1 MTPASLKVV
10 ETLPRLPNGKID
22 LEALVRSSG
31 ADPSSGE
38 RSETPRN
45 DLERTLMEVWREAL
59 GVETV
64 GLRDDFFALGGDSI
78 TSIRI
83 VALARQ
89 RGITLAPSEI
99 FDFPSIAELA
109 EHRAVGREE
118 SGERGGRVLP
128 SSGAVSGEGAPL
140 FMVHG
145 GRRMLMQ
152 LTERLREDRPVHLL
166 LDHRDAGDVPP
177 FATVGSLA
185 EEYLEAIRSLQREP
199 PVFLGGYSIGA
210 PVAVEMA
217 RRLQRSGH
225 PPRLLF
231 LLDPPD
237 EPSNFKAVE
246 GLEWT
251 GRMHGAA
258 AGPRPPH
265 DGPGRPRAREGAL
278 SHWGG
283 IAIGVASR
291 LLGRETPLEVRRRY
305 VPWVYDRALRRHVLR
320 PYQGPVLIF
329 HSADARRNGD
339 GLTLWQLLEG
349 EHAETVNFDAAHTA
363 FVRDP
368 DVIDQWT
375 RCLAERLAKAES
387 ARERPGAL
395 EDGASSS
402 DA

>member
-1 MTPASLKVV
+1 MTPASVTVV
-10 ETLPRLPNGKID
+10 ESLPRLPNGKID
-22 LEALVRSSG
+22 LEALVRSRDG
-31 ADPSSGE
+31 ASSPGTGPEPPRDDFE
-38 RSETPRN
+38 RI
-45 DLERTLMEVWREAL
+45 LVEVWQQAL
-59 GVETV
+59 GVEGV
-64 GLRDDFFALGGDSI
+64 GIRDDFFALGGDSL

-89 RGITLAPSEI
+89 RGVTLAPSEI

-118 SGERGGRVLP
+118 SGERGSRVLP
-128 SSGAVSGEGAPL
+128 SSGAVSGRGAPL

-166 LDHRDAGDVPP
+166 LDHRDAGDVDP
-177 FATVGSLA
+177 FATVDSLA
-185 EEYLEAIRSLQREP
+185 EEYLEAIRSLQSEP

-210 PVAVEMA
+210 PVALEMA
-217 RRLQRSGH
+217 RRLQRQGR
-225 PPRLLF
+225 PPALLF

-237 EPSNFKAVE
+237 EPSNFKSVE
-246 GLEWT
+246 GVEWT
-251 GRMHGAA
+251 GPVRGAP
-258 AGPRPPH
+258 AGPRPPD

-278 SHWGG
+278 SHWSG
-283 IAIGVASR
+283 IAVGVASR
-291 LLGRETPLEVRRRY
+291 LLGRETPLAVRRRY

-320 PYQGPVLIF
+320 PYEGLVLVF

-339 GLTLWQLLEG
+339 GQTLWQVLEG

-368 DVIDQWT
+368 DVIDRWT
-375 RCLAERLAKAES
+375 RCLAERLATAES
-387 ARERPGAL
+387 RRGRARPEEAAPAT
-395 EDGASSS
+395 S
-402 DA
+402 

>member
-1 MTPASLKVV
+1 MTPASLAVV
-10 ETLPRLPNGKID
+10 ESFPRLPNGKID
-22 LEALVRSSG
+22 LEALVRSRDD
-31 ADPSSGE
+31 ASSPGPGPAAPRDDFE
-38 RSETPRN
+38 RA
-45 DLERTLMEVWREAL
+45 LVEVWQEAL
-59 GVETV
+59 GVEGV
-64 GLRDDFFALGGDSI
+64 GIRDDFFALGGDSL

-89 RGITLAPSEI
+89 RGVTLAPSEI
-99 FDFPSIAELA
+99 FDYPSIAELA

-118 SGERGGRVLP
+118 PGERGSRVLP
-128 SSGAVSGEGAPL
+128 SSGAVSGQGASL

-166 LDHRDAGDVPP
+166 LDHRDAGDVAP
-177 FATVGSLA
+177 FATVDSLA
-185 EEYLEAIRSLQREP
+185 EEYLGTIRGLQAEP

-217 RRLQRSGH
+217 RRLQREGH

-246 GLEWT
+246 RVEWT
-251 GRMHGAA
+251 GPAHGS
-258 AGPRPPH
+258 AGPRPPD
-265 DGPGRPRAREGAL
+265 DGPGRPRTRESAL
-278 SHWGG
+278 SHWSG
-283 IAIGVASR
+283 IAVGVASR
-291 LLGRETPLEVRRRY
+291 LLGLETPLGVRRRY

-320 PYQGPVLIF
+320 PYEGPVLIF
-329 HSADARRNGD
+329 HSADARRNGN
-339 GLTLWQLLEG
+339 GQTLWQLLEG
-349 EHAETVNFDAAHTA
+349 ERAETVNFEAAHTA

-375 RCLAERLAKAES
+375 RRLAERLAAAES
-387 ARERPGAL
+387 RQGR
-395 EDGASSS
+395 S
-402 DA
+402 DAAADAASPSDA